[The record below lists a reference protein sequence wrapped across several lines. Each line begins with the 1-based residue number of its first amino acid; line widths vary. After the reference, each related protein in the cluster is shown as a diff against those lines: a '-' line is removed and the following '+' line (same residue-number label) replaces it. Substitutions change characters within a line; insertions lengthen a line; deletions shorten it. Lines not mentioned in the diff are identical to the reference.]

1 MNLIFSHPIISG
13 RSSFMNAS
21 LLSRLLVLSL
31 GLSLTAAQ
39 AQQRGTGGGGFGGG
53 GFGGFGGTSGS
64 SSSSRSSSGGTT
76 SRTYNSTGTIGDA
89 YFSVDPETRRV
100 VIIADEDTGKYVSE
114 VIANLDKPKPQ
125 VLIKVVFLEVTYNNA
140 SDLGLEGGW
149 SKNIG
154 DSTSANAANV
164 FGLGGLIT
172 TNGGAKNAV
181 GQPISS
187 FANSGAITS
196 SGSGLYQILGQ
207 DYQVTLRA
215 IAQAGKAKVLSR
227 PSILARN
234 NQPATITVGQWYP
247 MITSVRYDNYGN
259 AINSVSYQDVGVILK
274 VTPFITSDGLVEM
287 IVAPEISAVS
297 STTSVQISADVSA
310 QAIDKRSAETVAVTP
325 DGQTV
330 IIGGLMQDTKARTD
344 TKIPIL
350 GDIPLL
356 GNLFKRQQKSDSKT
370 ELMIFLTPHIVQM
383 PSQLAELSVQEKNKM
398 NSGKHF
404 TEEELNKYLETLPQ
418 DKAGNKSSKSGK
430 GKDNF

>member
-370 ELMIFLTPHIVQM
+370 E
-383 PSQLAELSVQEKNKM
+383 
-398 NSGKHF
+398 
-404 TEEELNKYLETLPQ
+404 
-418 DKAGNKSSKSGK
+418 
-430 GKDNF
+430 